1 MLLLESVVDMAVIEI
16 GHLLIPIS
24 TFQYD
29 KRVLE
34 RMFISAVKKYQ
45 EYRPIEKQEVF
56 TLDDAGV
63 YAPKILQVAH
73 IKPYYQVG
81 FEYNERMP
89 VESWDFRDGVL
100 SAVFAGDYIVRYI
113 ANYDLAN
120 HLYRED
126 VTQTFADETEISFR
140 LRGEFKKGTL
150 NIKAKELTNTYEMTE
165 DLASYNNLI
174 SAFTVDIPSDK
185 LTITELVGSR
195 LTTGDE
201 VTLTTDGTLP
211 SPLTTGTKYYVRKV
225 SDTEVRLV
233 EEPENADIP
242 NVTFTTDFATNPTQ
256 ISVPDHDL
264 VNNQP
269 VILATTRELPAP
281 LLEDNVYYVIKIDN
295 DTIELESSIGGGAIN
310 LTDDGRGVHE
320 IEFGFI
326 DITDIGVGNHN
337 LVFPNDLNQVLIT
350 GTLGDGYIDLDTLDV
365 FINLGVNT
373 NSTVEVSFNTKYKS
387 CVEIEEEDPVFIKL
401 FTAMLMMSLGNNKSI
416 AKLDGLP
423 FDVTLD
429 DLNQKGKELMREVQ
443 EELNNR
449 GKWWLFA

>member
-1 MLLLESVVDMAVIEI
+1 MLLLESVVDLAIIEI

-34 RMFISAVKKYQ
+34 RLFVSAVKKYQ

-63 YAPKILQVAH
+63 TVPKILQVAH
-73 IKPYYQVG
+73 IKPFYEVG
-81 FEYNERMP
+81 YEYNERMP
-89 VESWDFRDGVL
+89 VESWEFRDGVL

-113 ANYDLAN
+113 VNYDLDN
-120 HLYRED
+120 HLYSED
-126 VTQTFADETEISFR
+126 VTQIFQDETSISFK

-150 NIKAKELTNTYEMTE
+150 NITAKEISTSYELSE
-165 DLASYNNLI
+165 DIASYNNFI
-174 SAFTVDIPSDK
+174 SVFTVDVPSDK
-185 LTITELVGSR
+185 LTVTELVGSR

-211 SPLTTGTKYYVRKV
+211 APLATSTKYYVRKI
-225 SDTEVRLV
+225 SDTEIRLTATL
-233 EEPENADIP
+233 ENADLP
-242 NVTFTTDFATNPTQ
+242 NLSFTTDFATDPTHL
-256 ISVPDHDL
+256 SSTDHCL

-269 VILATTRELPAP
+269 VILSTTKKLPAP
-281 LLEDNVYYVIKIDN
+281 LAEDTVYYVIVVDD
-295 DTIELESSIGGGAIN
+295 DTIELESSIGGGAIT
-310 LTDDGRGVHE
+310 LTDDGKQEHE
-320 IEFGFI
+320 IEYGFI
-326 DITDIGVGNHN
+326 DITDSGTGVHS

-365 FINLGVNT
+365 FINLGVST
-373 NSTVEVSFNTKYKS
+373 NSLLEVSFNTKYKS
-387 CVEIEEEDPVFIKL
+387 VQEIEEEDPVFIKL
-401 FTAMLMMSLGNNKSI
+401 FTAMLMMSLGNNKAI

-429 DLNQKGKELMREVQ
+429 DLNSKGKELMREVQ
-443 EELNNR
+443 EELIQR